1 MSPPLD
7 AQIFQFDI
15 WETLDEESM
24 ELTQTSEFWT
34 QVHYEAERLD
44 LVPPADDQD
53 LQDSDVDWRIMD
65 TPDDPPES
73 KENIVH
79 HDCMWAG
86 SCIDSVHPSN
96 TFVPTDL
103 IEPGQSLLR
112 RDLSP
117 ARPDTPPSL
126 DGDEAPQFRHVVDV
140 TGTAL
145 RLLRDSAAVAAD
157 HSYTIARH
165 HHTDCLGVQ
174 TPSDSCES
182 G

>member
-7 AQIFQFDI
+7 IFQFDI
-15 WETLDEESM
+15 WETLDLESM

-44 LVPPADDQD
+44 LVPPADAQD
-53 LQDSDVDWRIMD
+53 MQDSEEDWRIIE
-65 TPDDPPES
+65 TQEEVHK

-86 SCIDSVHPSN
+86 SCVDSVHPSN

-103 IEPGQSLLR
+103 LPPAPGQSLLR
-112 RDLSP
+112 RDMSP

-126 DGDEAPQFRHVVDV
+126 DGDEPPQFRHAVDV
-140 TGTAL
+140 AGTAL
-145 RLLRDSAAVAAD
+145 RLLRDSAVVAAD
-157 HSYTIARH
+157 HSYTLARQH
-165 HHTDCLGVQ
+165 FDYLGVQ

-182 G
+182 GQ